1 MLLSQGQ
8 RQQCVTLYTY
18 FISEEKEQ
26 KNVICAIFDTITFKD
41 KITGVFY
48 LKFRVKYFRP
58 SVWYRHYM
66 ETYDKQTFLG
76 EFQSS
81 LINYVLNECVENTHT
96 HTHTHIHTGKK
107 VPGNPPTLL
116 VGI

>member
-1 MLLSQGQ
+1 
-8 RQQCVTLYTY
+8 
-18 FISEEKEQ
+18 
-26 KNVICAIFDTITFKD
+26 
-41 KITGVFY
+41 
-48 LKFRVKYFRP
+48 
-58 SVWYRHYM
+58 M